1 MKRAV
6 RRISLVLFA
15 VFAVLPFASVA
26 ASAKVRLP
34 DPTNSFY
41 VYDEPSVLSLETE
54 DHIVSVNEKLNAL
67 CGAQIVIACVN
78 TTGDED
84 IADYAYRLFNKWEIG
99 SKEDNNGVLVL
110 MSVQEDDYYALQ
122 GRGLEDLL
130 SSGTLKLMLDESLEP
145 YFAAGDYDAGA
156 MAIFDRIAAFVE
168 ELYFLTPDQVSNAVV
183 SSSSTVTVPAAV
195 QDELPFD
202 YDDSEDFSM
211 FGIVNQFIHVFGS
224 LFRFL
229 ITVAIVIFL
238 IRLLTRRRRGEHRG
252 GFFRTILRGFTVLTT
267 GRFIGSLFGGPA
279 RRGPRGG
286 GGRPFGGGGPGRGA
300 SFGGGFHTGPSHHG
314 GGGFTRGGGAGRR

>member
-6 RRISLVLFA
+6 RRITLVWLA
-15 VFAVLPFASVA
+15 VFAILQIASA
-26 ASAKVRLP
+26 TAFAKVRLP

-41 VYDEPSVLSLETE
+41 VYDEPSVLSLATE
-54 DHIVSVNEKLNAL
+54 EHIVSVNEKLNEL

-99 SKEDNNGVLVL
+99 SEEHNNGVLVL
-110 MSVQEDDYYALQ
+110 MSIQEDDYYALQ
-122 GRGLEDLL
+122 GTGLEDLL

-145 YFAAGDYDAGA
+145 YFAAGNYDAGA
-156 MAIFDRIAAFVE
+156 TAIFDRIVTFVE
-168 ELYFLTPDQVSNAVV
+168 DLYSLTPEQVDNAVV
-183 SSSSTVTVPAAV
+183 SSSTVTVPAAE
-195 QDELPFD
+195 QNTLPFN

-211 FGIVNQFIHVFGS
+211 FGMTNQFIHAFGS

-229 ITVAIVIFL
+229 ITVAFVIFV
-238 IRLLTRRRRGEHRG
+238 IRLLTRRRRGGRG
-252 GFFRTILRGFTVLTT
+252 GFFTGTILRGFTVLTA
-267 GRFIGSLFGGPA
+267 GRFLGSLFGGHA
-279 RRGPRGG
+279 HRGPRGG